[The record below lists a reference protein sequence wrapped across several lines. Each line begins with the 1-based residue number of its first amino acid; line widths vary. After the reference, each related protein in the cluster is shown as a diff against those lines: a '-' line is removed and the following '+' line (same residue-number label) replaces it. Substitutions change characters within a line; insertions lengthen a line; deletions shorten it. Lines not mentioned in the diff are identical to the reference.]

1 MFVKNYLKN
10 LTNNKYL
17 MMSICLTVIIVAAIL
32 ILAFTPFKEL
42 PFIYNEF

>member
-1 MFVKNYLKN
+1 MSVKSYLKN
-10 LTNNKYL
+10 LMSNKYL
-17 MMSICLTVIIVAAIL
+17 MMSIGFTVVIIAAIL

>member
-10 LTNNKYL
+10 LISNKYL
-17 MMSICLTVIIVAAIL
+17 MMSICFTVIIIAAIL
-32 ILAFTPFKEL
+32 VLTFTPFKEL